1 MNNSFKEIENKVNH
15 LIKDIQVKALKVIE
29 IEGVRSIQK
38 NFEVGGRP
46 KWIPS
51 KKKGKAKG
59 TKTLRISGALS
70 SITAV
75 ADFQNSKVNIYPG
88 AAARA
93 YARIQQEGGT
103 INRKAYTNARRTKND
118 GRSVFASKR
127 RDTGRAKKVD
137 VSFSKAHSIVIPAR
151 PYMVIP
157 PEDFPGMINAITKA
171 IQLR

>member
-1 MNNSFKEIENKVNH
+1 MNKTFKELEDTITH
-15 LIKDIQVKALKVIE
+15 LIEDIQVKALKVIE

-51 KKKGKAKG
+51 QKKGKAKG
-59 TKTLRISGALS
+59 TNTLRITGALS

-75 ADFQNSKVNIYPG
+75 ADFNSHRVTFHPG
-88 AAARA
+88 PGARA
-93 YARIQQEGGT
+93 YARIHQEGGI
-103 INRKAYTNARRTKND
+103 INRKASTSARRTKRD

-137 VSFSKAHSIVIPAR
+137 VSFSKAYSIVIPAR

-157 PEDFPGMINAITKA
+157 PEDIPVMINAITRA